1 MREQLMLRVGKVF
14 AHFSEL
20 RREDGQALVEYGLI
34 LALIAVVCL
43 GALTLLGQNVNSILG
58 YIASAV
64 GAAIPA

>member
-14 AHFSEL
+14 ARLGEL

-34 LALIAVVCL
+34 LALIAVVCI

-58 YIASAV
+58 FIASAV